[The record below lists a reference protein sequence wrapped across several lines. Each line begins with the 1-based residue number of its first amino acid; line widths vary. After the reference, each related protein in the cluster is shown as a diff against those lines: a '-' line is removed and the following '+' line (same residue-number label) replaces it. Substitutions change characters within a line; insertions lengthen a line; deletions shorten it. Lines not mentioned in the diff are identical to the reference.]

1 MKRSEGVICEN
12 LALVSPIAV
21 IAASAAIENSRC
33 KFFAQRA
40 TGFMTGLP
48 YRTDVRRDGIKSAAI
63 VTIRLALVTNT
74 LLGDDPEANS

>member
-1 MKRSEGVICEN
+1 MRIRFGIRQEAPIVLKRSEGVICEN

-40 TGFMTGLP
+40 TG
-48 YRTDVRRDGIKSAAI
+48 S
-63 VTIRLALVTNT
+63 
-74 LLGDDPEANS
+74 

>member
-21 IAASAAIENSRC
+21 IAASAAVENSRY

-48 YRTDVRRDGIKSAAI
+48 YRTDVQYDGIKSATI
-63 VTIRLALVTNT
+63 VTDHL
-74 LLGDDPEANS
+74 PS